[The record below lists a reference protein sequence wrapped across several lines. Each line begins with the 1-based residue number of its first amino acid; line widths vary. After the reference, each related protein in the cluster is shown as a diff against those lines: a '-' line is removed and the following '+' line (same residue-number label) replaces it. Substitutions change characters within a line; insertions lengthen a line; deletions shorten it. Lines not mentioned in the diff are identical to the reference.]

1 VRSAVDL
8 ISRKTI
14 NTIYFDLDGT
24 LRYNRPSFLEALAEY
39 NMQLGLPIEIATSIQ
54 GHRWLHNYWA
64 QSPDL
69 IADRKTFGEDEG
81 AFWVNHSRRY
91 LEASGCQ
98 PEQAQNLAPELTECM
113 RERYSPVD
121 TLADQADELLHQL
134 QQNGFR
140 LGVISNRTDP
150 FDEQLE
156 ALGIRSYFEYS
167 LAAGTID
174 AWKPDP
180 LIFQHALT
188 EMNIK
193 SEQAVYV
200 GDNYFAD
207 VVGARNAGIQP
218 ILIDPVNLFPEAD
231 CVVIDTISDLEF
243 TSAD

>member
-1 VRSAVDL
+1 M
-8 ISRKTI
+8 ISRKVI

-24 LRYNRPSFLEALAEY
+24 LRHNQPSFLEALAGY
-39 NMQLGLPIEIATSIQ
+39 NLPLGLPVEIANSLH

-64 QSPDL
+64 QSPQL
-69 IADRKTFGEDEG
+69 ITDRKTFGDDED

-91 LEASGCQ
+91 LEASGCP
-98 PEQAQNLAPELTECM
+98 PEQAQKLAPGLTECM

-121 TLADQADELLHQL
+121 TLADEADKILDHL
-134 QQNGFR
+134 QQIGFR
-140 LGVISNRTDP
+140 LGVISNRSDP

-180 LIFQHALT
+180 RIFQHALSQ
-188 EMNIK
+188 MNVLP
-193 SEQAVYV
+193 EQAVYV

-207 VVGARNAGIQP
+207 VIGARKAGLQP

-231 CVVIDTISDLEF
+231 CIVIDTIGDLEVS
-243 TSAD
+243 SAD

>member
-1 VRSAVDL
+1 VVDL
-8 ISRKTI
+8 ISLKEI

-24 LRYNRPSFLEALAEY
+24 LRHNQPSFLEALADY
-39 NMQLGLPIEIATSIQ
+39 NMQLGLPAEIANSMH

-64 QSPDL
+64 QSPQL
-69 IADRKTFGEDEG
+69 IADRKTFGDDEG

-91 LEASGCQ
+91 LEASGC
-98 PEQAQNLAPELTECM
+98 PPDQAQKLAPGLTECM
-113 RERYSPVD
+113 QERYSPVD
-121 TLADQADELLHQL
+121 TLADDADRILDHL
-134 QQNGFR
+134 QQVGFR
-140 LGVISNRTDP
+140 LGVISNRSDP

-156 ALGIRSYFEYS
+156 SLGIRPYFEYS

-188 EMNIK
+188 HMNVQP
-193 SEQAVYV
+193 EQAVYV

-207 VVGARNAGIQP
+207 VIGSRNAGLRP

-231 CVVIDTISDLEF
+231 CTVIDTIADLAVS
-243 TSAD
+243 SAD